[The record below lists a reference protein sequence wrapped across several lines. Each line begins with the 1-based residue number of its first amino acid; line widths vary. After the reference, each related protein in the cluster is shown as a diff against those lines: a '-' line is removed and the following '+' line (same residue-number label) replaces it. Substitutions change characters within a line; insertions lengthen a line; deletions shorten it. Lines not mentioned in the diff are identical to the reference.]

1 MPQHPEARVRRAVR
15 VLAMVADL
23 HKRGYQ
29 RLRVMPFMSP
39 SGAYWR
45 CWIGPAKF
53 FYRNHGAILRGD
65 LSLDDEVQA
74 RATIA
79 GYTSGQENEYFGW
92 KDAQMNDARSLAD
105 KFLNRFHVVA
115 DSGHGWDYPYAGWY
129 QRLLGL
135 AEAGWLPIVL
145 SDYNEVSYERIP
157 LEYVGLKERRV
168 DQEKTP
174 RLPLPPPGELQEDYG
189 D

>member
-1 MPQHPEARVRRAVR
+1 MQT
-15 VLAMVADL
+15 
-23 HKRGYQ
+23 
-29 RLRVMPFMSP
+29 
-39 SGAYWR
+39 
-45 CWIGPAKF
+45 
-53 FYRNHGAILRGD
+53 
-65 LSLDDEVQA
+65 

-92 KDAQMNDARSLAD
+92 KDAQTDDARSLAD
-105 KFLNRFHVVA
+105 KFLKRFHAVA
-115 DSGHGWDYPYAGWY
+115 DSGQGWDYPYAGWY

-145 SDYNEVSYERIP
+145 SDCSEVSYERIP
-157 LEYVGLKERRV
+157 LEDVRPEEWRV
-168 DQEKTP
+168 NQEKTP